1 MPIQCRFYE
10 DLFPEVGDV
19 VLVTVKVIQSM
30 GSYVELLEYKNIGG
44 MILHSE
50 LSRRRIRSISKLV
63 RIGSNTEVTVVRV
76 DSAKGYID
84 LSKRRASAEEIAK
97 CKERFA
103 KAKAVNQILRNVAEK
118 LDYKT
123 DEQLEELCRKT
134 AWYFDR
140 KTGRRADSPMVL
152 DRIMKTS
159 KYQDKHGMQWTAW
172 MQLDDLDFVDDLVLL
187 SRTQQEIQINIAN
200 IAAAAFTTVCPNMY
214 DGKSKFLKYITVS
227 INRITLGGE
236 ASEGVGAFSHLGS
249 II

>member
-140 KTGRRADSPMVL
+140 KTGRRAVNIVL
-152 DRIMKTS
+152 TDLYLLFHSQIYTAYGTKTCSSNKHCCRRIARETFLS
-159 KYQDKHGMQWTAW
+159 SC
-172 MQLDDLDFVDDLVLL
+172 LV
-187 SRTQQEIQINIAN
+187 
-200 IAAAAFTTVCPNMY
+200 F
-214 DGKSKFLKYITVS
+214 
-227 INRITLGGE
+227 
-236 ASEGVGAFSHLGS
+236 
-249 II
+249 